1 MKTFNDRIKKYLMG
15 EWESYN
21 GFFDLFTTLYE
32 RRFPMT
38 KKKINKCIDKIE
50 SL

>member
-1 MKTFNDRIKKYLMG
+1 MSWENVLSTNDTA
-15 EWESYN
+15 ESYN